1 MRCITWLLAV
11 LNYSGM
17 TSGRKRL
24 LTTVGGLKKQKG
36 IYFKELDV
44 RSKHLSFLSL
54 ATIVFTLAA
63 CGGGGGG
70 GNRGAVTV
78 APPAPVQS
86 DFEQGVFQAQS
97 MFAAMCETPR
107 VGSSDAQGS
116 TENENE
122 WLRAWSH
129 DLYLWY
135 NEIIYEDPAAHTT
148 PAYFDLMRTFATTPS
163 GADKDQ
169 FHFTYDTE
177 EWELLSQQG
186 ISAGY
191 GADVVLIASSPPR
204 RAVVALVQPGSP
216 AAAAGV
222 TRGSAIV
229 EVDGADLVNGDDVD
243 TLNAGLFPSGAGESH
258 DFMIEDF
265 DGSNRRAITLVSTEV
280 TEETVPVSQV
290 FNTAAGP
297 VGYMVFTS
305 FLAPAEERLVTEFE
319 FLAGEGVTE
328 FILDL
333 RYNGGGFL
341 DIANELSFM
350 IAGPA
355 AASGQIFAE
364 TQFNDKHPN
373 TNPVTG
379 AALTPDTFHTT
390 TQGFSVAAGSPLPS
404 LNLSRVFVLTGTRT
418 ASASESVINGLRG
431 INFEVIL
438 IGDTTTGKPYGFY
451 ATDNCG
457 TTYFSTQFRGVN
469 AQGFGDF
476 ADGFVPTETPIEEYE
491 VQGCAVSDDYSRILG
506 DIDEHRLATALGYIA
521 TSDCSAAPIIYNPAP
536 RQALVLRQQPGV
548 LQRRVQM
555 PGTVRLK

>member
-1 MRCITWLLAV
+1 MRCITWWLAV
-11 LNYSGM
+11 LNYNGM
-17 TSGRKRL
+17 TSGRKRT
-24 LTTVGGLKKQKG
+24 LTTVGGLKKQEG

-44 RSKHLSFLSL
+44 RSKHLSLLSL

-70 GNRGAVTV
+70 GNRGAGTV

-97 MFAAMCETPR
+97 MFAAMCEIPR

-135 NEIIYEDPAAHTT
+135 DEIIDEDPAAHTT

-216 AAAAGV
+216 AAGAGV

-280 TEETVPVSQV
+280 TEETVP
-290 FNTAAGP
+290 
-297 VGYMVFTS
+297 
-305 FLAPAEERLVTEFE
+305 
-319 FLAGEGVTE
+319 
-328 FILDL
+328 
-333 RYNGGGFL
+333 
-341 DIANELSFM
+341 
-350 IAGPA
+350 
-355 AASGQIFAE
+355 
-364 TQFNDKHPN
+364 
-373 TNPVTG
+373 
-379 AALTPDTFHTT
+379 
-390 TQGFSVAAGSPLPS
+390 
-404 LNLSRVFVLTGTRT
+404 
-418 ASASESVINGLRG
+418 
-431 INFEVIL
+431 
-438 IGDTTTGKPYGFY
+438 
-451 ATDNCG
+451 
-457 TTYFSTQFRGVN
+457 
-469 AQGFGDF
+469 
-476 ADGFVPTETPIEEYE
+476 
-491 VQGCAVSDDYSRILG
+491 
-506 DIDEHRLATALGYIA
+506 
-521 TSDCSAAPIIYNPAP
+521 
-536 RQALVLRQQPGV
+536 
-548 LQRRVQM
+548 
-555 PGTVRLK
+555 